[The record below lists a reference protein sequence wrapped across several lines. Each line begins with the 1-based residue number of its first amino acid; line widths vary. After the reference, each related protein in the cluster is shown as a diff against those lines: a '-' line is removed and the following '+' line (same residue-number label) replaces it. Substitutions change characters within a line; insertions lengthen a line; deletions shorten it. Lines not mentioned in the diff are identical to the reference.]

1 MSASSIELAQT
12 VADRFSGRR
21 VTYVGIF
28 LDDTSKRRLL
38 QWWQSTIRTRL
49 LPKLYAHHVT
59 LKFRPSDSELERF
72 NIGAQALVQ
81 VLGYA
86 EDEKAQAVL
95 VRPSVNSANRHPHI
109 TIATNHGVPP
119 VYSNDLLAKG
129 YTRKAGPILRGTVE
143 TG

>member
-1 MSASSIELAQT
+1 MSANSTDLARQ
-12 VADRFSGRR
+12 VADRFAGRPI
-21 VTYVGIF
+21 YVGIF

-38 QWWQSTIRTRL
+38 QWWQSSVRSKL
-49 LPKLYAHHVT
+49 LPKVFAHHVT
-59 LKFRPSDSELERF
+59 LRFKPSEAELARF
-72 NIGAQALVQ
+72 DIGAQALVQ

-95 VRPSVNSANRHPHI
+95 VRPSVASANRHPHI
-109 TIATNHGVPP
+109 TVATDHGVPP

-129 YTRKAGPILRGTVE
+129 YTRKPGPILRGVVN